1 MKEKLTVLIADDERL
16 AREELVYLLS
26 RERDVELLEPAC
38 SGREVI
44 ESARR
49 HKPDAIFLDVEM
61 PEMNGLQAA
70 QTLREESLLP
80 MIVFTTAYEHYAVKA
95 FGVEAVDYL
104 LKPYDE
110 QRLGIALQRL
120 RQRKVTKQAG
130 LSSAGEQVSSD
141 DTAEASGGEYAGTP
155 SSEDGAVK
163 QEPVFTDR
171 DASAI
176 FAGASEGDRPSAVT
190 AGQMPS
196 SRKVRLLVEDGGRMV
211 VLDGSSLLFAMKEDK
226 HTRIRMADGTE
237 YSARQTLQELEER
250 LGPDFFRPHR
260 SYLINLDQVREIQ
273 PWFNGAYNAVMNH
286 AEEIKIPVSRT
297 AAKEMMRLLQEGS

>member
-1 MKEKLTVLIADDERL
+1 MREKLTVLIADDERL

-26 RERDVELLEPAC
+26 QELDVELLEPAC
-38 SGREVI
+38 NGREVI
-44 ESARR
+44 EAARR
-49 HKPDAIFLDVEM
+49 NKPDAIFLDVEM
-61 PEMNGLQAA
+61 PELNGLQAA
-70 QTLREESLLP
+70 RTLREESQLP
-80 MIVFTTAYEHYAVKA
+80 MIVFTTAYEHYAVEA

-110 QRLGIALQRL
+110 ERLGIALQRL
-120 RQRKVTKQAG
+120 RQRKVAQQAG
-130 LSSAGEQVSSD
+130 LSSAGKQVSSD
-141 DTAEASGGEYAGTP
+141 SVEVSGRELAGTP
-155 SSEDGAVK
+155 STEGPAQ
-163 QEPVFTDR
+163 QEPPSKNR

-176 FAGASEGDRPSAVT
+176 FAGASEGNRPTVA
-190 AGQMPS
+190 AGLMPS

-250 LGPDFFRPHR
+250 LGLGFFRPHR

-273 PWFNGAYNAVMNH
+273 PWFNGAYNAVLNH